1 MGIIEINK
9 NPSRMD
15 LLVFAESMAG
25 ILGIVGLLLL
35 KHHPGVSVVLWLIAI
50 PVSTIGGMA
59 AWWLPG
65 ATRIVYLAWMYAVY
79 PIGWTVSHLAL
90 AVVYY
95 LVVTPIGLL
104 MRLFGRDP
112 MLRKFDPSAT
122 TYWQPHDSA
131 DEPERYFRQF

>member
-1 MGIIEINK
+1 
-9 NPSRMD
+9 
-15 LLVFAESMAG
+15 
-25 ILGIVGLLLL
+25 
-35 KHHPGVSVVLWLIAI
+35 
-50 PVSTIGGMA
+50 
-59 AWWLPG
+59 
-65 ATRIVYLAWMYAVY
+65 MYAVY

-112 MLRKFDPSAT
+112 MRRKFDPSAT
-122 TYWQPHDSA
+122 TYWQPHESP

>member
-9 NPSRMD
+9 NPSRKE
-15 LLVFAESMAG
+15 LVVFAAAVAFF
-25 ILGIVGLLLL
+25 LAIVGALLHR
-35 KHHPGVSVVLWLIAI
+35 HHPDAARVLWLLVI
-50 PVSTIGGMA
+50 PVAALGAAA

-65 ATRIVYLAWMYAVY
+65 ATRIIYLAWMYAVY
-79 PIGWTVSHLAL
+79 PIGWTISHLAL

-112 MLRKFDPSAT
+112 MRRKFDPSAT
-122 TYWQPHDSA
+122 TYWQPHESA